1 MNLTENWKQ
10 YLKELTDPEKLDV
23 SSFEIQDS
31 LQPDV
36 WESEEKLNEEIGARL
51 YEIAKEFFKSLDID
65 WVKIIDITITGTL
78 ANYTWSKYSDID
90 LHIIIDYEQVDEN
103 QELVQNY
110 LRKASSSWNKNH
122 DIFIKGFEIEV
133 YVQDSNEPHYST
145 GVYSVKY
152 DQWDTKPS
160 KVEPKID
167 YENVQKKTAT
177 LMDKIDEVYDI
188 YKEGDY
194 DASLENAESVRRK
207 IRKFRQ
213 SGLEKGGVFSVENLA
228 FKLLRRTDYLE
239 RLSSLRIQSY
249 DKSMSING
257 ENSGR

>member
-1 MNLTENWKQ
+1 MNLTESWKQ
-10 YLKELTDPEKLDV
+10 YLEEIADPENLDV
-23 SSFEIQDS
+23 SSFEIQDT

-36 WESEEKLNEEIGARL
+36 WKSEEKINQEISARL
-51 YEIAKEFFKSLDID
+51 YEIAKEFFKSLDLD
-65 WVKIIDITITGTL
+65 WVTIVDITITGSI

-90 LHIIIDYEQVDEN
+90 LHIIIDYNEVDEN

-110 LRKASSSWNKNH
+110 LRRASSLWNKNH
-122 DIFIKGFEIEV
+122 DIFIKGFEVEV
-133 YVQDSNEPHYST
+133 YVQDSNESHYST

-152 DQWDTKPS
+152 DRWDTEPS
-160 KVEPKID
+160 RVDPKID
-167 YENVQKKTAT
+167 YENVQKKAAL

-188 YKEGDY
+188 FKEGDY
-194 DASLENAESVRRK
+194 EAALDRADSVRNK

-213 SGLEKGGVFSVENLA
+213 SGLETGGAFSVENLA

-257 ENSGR
+257 EKI

>member
-1 MNLTENWKQ
+1 MNLTESWKK
-10 YLKELTDPEKLDV
+10 YLAELADPENLDV
-23 SSFEIQDS
+23 SSFEIQDT
-31 LQPDV
+31 LQPDI
-36 WESEEKLNEEIGARL
+36 WESEEKLKQEISARL
-51 YEIAKEFFKSLDID
+51 YEIAKEFFKSLDLD
-65 WVKIIDITITGTL
+65 WVTIVDITITGSI

-90 LHIIIDYEQVDEN
+90 LHIIIDYKEVDEN

-110 LRKASSSWNKNH
+110 LRRASSLWNKNH
-122 DIFIKGFEIEV
+122 DIFIKGFEVEV

-152 DQWDTKPS
+152 DRWDTEPS
-160 KVEPKID
+160 RVDPKID
-167 YENVQKKTAT
+167 YENVQKKAAL
-177 LMDKIDEVYDI
+177 LMDKIDEVYDVF
-188 YKEGDY
+188 KEGRYEEALDQA
-194 DASLENAESVRRK
+194 DSVRNK

-213 SGLEKGGVFSVENLA
+213 SGLETGGAFSVENLA

-257 ENSGR
+257 EKI

>member
-1 MNLTENWKQ
+1 MNLTESWKQ
-10 YLKELTDPEKLDV
+10 YLEEIADPEKLDV
-23 SSFEIQDS
+23 SSFEIQDT

-36 WESEEKLNEEIGARL
+36 WESEEKLKQEISARL
-51 YEIAKEFFKSLDID
+51 YEIAKEFFKSLDLD
-65 WVKIIDITITGTL
+65 WVTIVDITMTGSL

-90 LHIIIDYEQVDEN
+90 LHIIIDYKEVDEN

-110 LRKASSSWNKNH
+110 LRRASSLWNKNH
-122 DIFIKGFEIEV
+122 DIFIKGFEVEV

-152 DQWDTKPS
+152 DRWDTEPS
-160 KVEPKID
+160 RVDPKID
-167 YENVQKKTAT
+167 YENVQKKAAL
-177 LMDKIDEVYDI
+177 LMDNIDEVYDI
-188 YKEGDY
+188 FKEGDY
-194 DASLENAESVRRK
+194 EEALDQADSVRNK

-213 SGLEKGGVFSVENLA
+213 SGLETGGAFSVENLA

-257 ENSGR
+257 EKI

>member
-1 MNLTENWKQ
+1 MNLTESWKQ
-10 YLKELTDPEKLDV
+10 YLEEIADPENLDV
-23 SSFEIQDS
+23 SSFEIQDT
-31 LQPDV
+31 LQPDI
-36 WESEEKLNEEIGARL
+36 WESEEKLNQEISARL
-51 YEIAKEFFKSLDID
+51 YEIAKEFFKSLDLD
-65 WVKIIDITITGTL
+65 WVTIVDITITGSI

-90 LHIIIDYEQVDEN
+90 LHIIIDYKEVDEN

-110 LRKASSSWNKNH
+110 LRRASSLWNKNH
-122 DIFIKGFEIEV
+122 DIFIKGFEVEV

-152 DQWDTKPS
+152 DRWDTEPS
-160 KVEPKID
+160 RVDPKID
-167 YENVQKKTAT
+167 YENVQKKAAL
-177 LMDKIDEVYDI
+177 LMDKIDEVYDVF
-188 YKEGDY
+188 KEGSYEEALDQA
-194 DASLENAESVRRK
+194 DSVRNK

-213 SGLEKGGVFSVENLA
+213 SGLETGGAFSVENLA

-257 ENSGR
+257 EKI

>member
-1 MNLTENWKQ
+1 MNLTESWKQ
-10 YLKELTDPEKLDV
+10 YLEEIADPENLDV

-31 LQPDV
+31 LQPDI
-36 WESEEKLNEEIGARL
+36 WESEDRLNQEISVRL
-51 YEIAKEFFKSLDID
+51 YEIAKEFFKSLDLD
-65 WVKIIDITITGTL
+65 WVKIVDITITGSI
-78 ANYTWSKYSDID
+78 ANYTWSKYSDVD
-90 LHIIIDYEQVDEN
+90 LHVIIDYNEVGEN

-110 LRKASSSWNKNH
+110 LRRASSLWNKNH
-122 DIFIKGFEIEV
+122 DIFIKGFEVEV

-152 DQWDTKPS
+152 DRWDTEPS
-160 KVEPKID
+160 RVDPKID
-167 YENVQKKTAT
+167 YENVQKKAAL

-188 YKEGDY
+188 FKNGDY
-194 DASLENAESVRRK
+194 EEALGQANSVRTK

-213 SGLEKGGVFSVENLA
+213 SGLETGGAFSVENLA

-239 RLSSLRIQSY
+239 RLSNLRIQSY

-257 ENSGR
+257 EKI

>member
-1 MNLTENWKQ
+1 MNLTESWKQ
-10 YLKELTDPEKLDV
+10 YLEEIADPENLDV

-31 LQPDV
+31 LQPDI
-36 WESEEKLNEEIGARL
+36 WESEDRLNQEISVRL
-51 YEIAKEFFKSLDID
+51 YEIAKEFFKSLDLD
-65 WVKIIDITITGTL
+65 WVKIVDITITGSI
-78 ANYTWSKYSDID
+78 ANYTWSKYSDVD
-90 LHIIIDYEQVDEN
+90 LHVIIDYNEVDEN

-110 LRKASSSWNKNH
+110 LRRASSLWNKNH
-122 DIFIKGFEIEV
+122 DIFIKGFEVEV

-152 DQWDTKPS
+152 DRWDTEPS
-160 KVEPKID
+160 RVDPKID
-167 YENVQKKTAT
+167 YENVQKKAAL

-188 YKEGDY
+188 FKNGDY
-194 DASLENAESVRRK
+194 EEALGQANSVRTK

-213 SGLEKGGVFSVENLA
+213 SGLETGGAFSVENLA

-239 RLSSLRIQSY
+239 RLSNLRIQSY

-257 ENSGR
+257 EKI

>member
-1 MNLTENWKQ
+1 MNLTESWKQ
-10 YLKELTDPEKLDV
+10 YLEEIADPEKLDV
-23 SSFEIQDS
+23 SSFEIQDT

-36 WESEEKLNEEIGARL
+36 WESEEKLKQEISARL
-51 YEIAKEFFKSLDID
+51 YEIAKEFFKSLDLD
-65 WVKIIDITITGTL
+65 WVTIVDITITGSL

-90 LHIIIDYEQVDEN
+90 LHIIIDYKEVDEN

-110 LRKASSSWNKNH
+110 LRRASNLWNKNH
-122 DIFIKGFEIEV
+122 DIFIKGFEVEV
-133 YVQDSNEPHYST
+133 YVQDSNESHYST

-152 DQWDTKPS
+152 DRWDTKPS
-160 KVEPKID
+160 RVDPKID
-167 YENVQKKTAT
+167 YENVQKKAAL
-177 LMDKIDEVYDI
+177 LMDKVDEVYDI
-188 YKEGDY
+188 FKEGDY
-194 DASLENAESVRRK
+194 ESALDQADSVRDK

-213 SGLEKGGVFSVENLA
+213 SGLETGGAFSVENLA

-257 ENSGR
+257 EKI

>member
-1 MNLTENWKQ
+1 MNLTENWKK
-10 YLKELTDPEKLDV
+10 YLEEIADPENLDV
-23 SSFEIQDS
+23 SSFEIQDT
-31 LQPDV
+31 LQPDI
-36 WESEEKLNEEIGARL
+36 WESEEKLKQEISARL
-51 YEIAKEFFKSLDID
+51 YEIAKEFFKSLDLD
-65 WVKIIDITITGTL
+65 WVTIVDITITGSI

-90 LHIIIDYEQVDEN
+90 LHIIIDYKEVDEN

-110 LRKASSSWNKNH
+110 LRRASSLWNKNH
-122 DIFIKGFEIEV
+122 DIFIKGFEVEV

-152 DQWDTKPS
+152 DRWDTEPS
-160 KVEPKID
+160 RVDPKID
-167 YENVQKKTAT
+167 FENVQKKAAL

-188 YKEGDY
+188 FKEGDY
-194 DASLENAESVRRK
+194 ETALGQADSVRNK

-213 SGLEKGGVFSVENLA
+213 SGLETRGAFSVENLA

-249 DKSMSING
+249 DKSMSMNG
-257 ENSGR
+257 EKI

>member
-1 MNLTENWKQ
+1 MNLTESWKQ
-10 YLKELTDPEKLDV
+10 YLEEIADPENLDV
-23 SSFEIQDS
+23 SSFEIQDT
-31 LQPDV
+31 LQPDI
-36 WESEEKLNEEIGARL
+36 WESEEKLNQEISARL
-51 YEIAKEFFKSLDID
+51 YEIAKEFFKSLDLD
-65 WVKIIDITITGTL
+65 WVTIVDITITGSI

-90 LHIIIDYEQVDEN
+90 LHIIIDYKEVDEN

-110 LRKASSSWNKNH
+110 LRRASSLWNKNH
-122 DIFIKGFEIEV
+122 DIFIKGFEVEV

-152 DQWDTKPS
+152 DRWDTEPS
-160 KVEPKID
+160 RVDPKVD
-167 YENVQKKTAT
+167 YENVQKKAAL
-177 LMDKIDEVYDI
+177 LMDKIDEVYDVF
-188 YKEGDY
+188 KEGSYEEALDQA
-194 DASLENAESVRRK
+194 DSVRNK

-213 SGLEKGGVFSVENLA
+213 SGLETGGAFSVENLA

-257 ENSGR
+257 EKI